1 MANKTT
7 GSGQWTNMGNVTTNP
22 DGSYSDSK
30 TYKQWSLI
38 YDLLL
43 LNKGASER
51 TLDEIERDMDTLE
64 FHCRKYADADDE
76 ELMA

>member
-1 MANKTT
+1 M
-7 GSGQWTNMGNVTTNP
+7 
-22 DGSYSDSK
+22 
-30 TYKQWSLI
+30 I

-64 FHCRKYADADDE
+64 FRVESMPTPDDE

>member
-1 MANKTT
+1 MTKL
-7 GSGQWTNMGNVTTNP
+7 QII
-22 DGSYSDSK
+22 SK
-30 TYKQWSLI
+30 HWSLI

-43 LNKGASER
+43 LNKGESER

-64 FHCRKYADADDE
+64 FHCRKYVGADDE

>member
-1 MANKTT
+1 MIFC
-7 GSGQWTNMGNVTTNP
+7 
-22 DGSYSDSK
+22 Y
-30 TYKQWSLI
+30 LI
-38 YDLLL
+38 R
-43 LNKGASER
+43 GASER

>member
-1 MANKTT
+1 MTKLQII
-7 GSGQWTNMGNVTTNP
+7 S
-22 DGSYSDSK
+22 
-30 TYKQWSLI
+30 KQWSLI

-64 FHCRKYADADDE
+64 FHCRKYVEADHE
-76 ELMA
+76 ELMM

>member
-1 MANKTT
+1 MTKLQII
-7 GSGQWTNMGNVTTNP
+7 S
-22 DGSYSDSK
+22 
-30 TYKQWSLI
+30 KQWSLI

-64 FHCRKYADADDE
+64 FHEKGLSR
-76 ELMA
+76 LFF